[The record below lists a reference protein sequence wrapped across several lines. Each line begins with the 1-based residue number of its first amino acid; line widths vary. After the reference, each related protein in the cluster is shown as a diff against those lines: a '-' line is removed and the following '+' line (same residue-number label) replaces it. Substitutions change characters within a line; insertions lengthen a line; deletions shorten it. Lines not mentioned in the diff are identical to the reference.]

1 MEIVAIMGI
10 AAAVAMMQ
18 QRAPAAP
25 LGPASTAATS
35 VTLASG
41 ASGTAGVASPGTA
54 AVGLVTTSQAPTPS
68 QPVATQ
74 YYYRQYGQYGAATQ
88 RAVTPPEVV
97 SVPAPVFA
105 ASTLAPTLAPQA
117 PQAAA
122 YQATVWTPQPTAFT
136 PQATA
141 FAPQATLAAQ
151 AAPQATLAAQAAPQA
166 TLAAQAAQA
175 ARATRARAPMYS
187 ETSVVAAGATTRFL
201 YTRDEG
207 VTIPSGA
214 ERKELARYPDHVL
227 FKLREQPMLQ
237 RPDFLM
243 HVTID
248 SDRLDRLRSAGAG
261 DVTIAKLM
269 VEENDAGDPSI
280 FYREGKVYA
289 TQQHNDRTTQLASLT
304 IGGEI
309 EIVYVSDQTR
319 KTAYLRARGE
329 SFDVTVGAKCGGVW
343 ATGSNDKGKIHVM
356 VHACVSRA
364 AFVWSDTGLGDS
376 VARAACVSSV

>member
-18 QRAPAAP
+18 QQAPTAP
-25 LGPASTAATS
+25 EGPVPTAASS
-35 VTLASG
+35 VS
-41 ASGTAGVASPGTA
+41 ASGTAGLA
-54 AVGLVTTSQAPTPS
+54 GLVTTSQAPTQPPS
-68 QPVATQ
+68 QNVVTQ
-74 YYYRQYGQYGAATQ
+74 YHGHNAQYGAATQ
-88 RAVTPPEVV
+88 RAVAATEA
-97 SVPAPVFA
+97 SVPAPVLA
-105 ASTLAPTLAPQA
+105 TSTLAPTLAPQA
-117 PQAAA
+117 TPQASQAAA
-122 YQATVWTPQPTAFT
+122 YQATVWTPH
-136 PQATA
+136 ATA
-141 FAPQATLAAQ
+141 FAPQAAQAAHATQ
-151 AAPQATLAAQAAPQA
+151 AAPQATLAARAAPQ
-166 TLAAQAAQA
+166 AAQAAQA
-175 ARATRARAPMYS
+175 ARARVPMYS
-187 ETSVVAAGATTRFL
+187 EASVVAAGATTRFL

-248 SDRLDRLRSAGAG
+248 SDRLERLRSAGAG

-280 FYREGKVYA
+280 FYRDGKVYA

-319 KTAYLRARGE
+319 QTAYLRARGE
-329 SFDVTVGAKCGGVW
+329 AFDVTVGAKCGGVW
-343 ATGSNDKGKIHVM
+343 ATGSNDQGKIHVM

-376 VARAACVSSV
+376 VARAPCVSSV

>member
-1 MEIVAIMGI
+1 
-10 AAAVAMMQ
+10 
-18 QRAPAAP
+18 
-25 LGPASTAATS
+25 
-35 VTLASG
+35 
-41 ASGTAGVASPGTA
+41 
-54 AVGLVTTSQAPTPS
+54 
-68 QPVATQ
+68 VATQ
-74 YYYRQYGQYGAATQ
+74 YYGHNAQYGAATQ
-88 RAVTPPEVV
+88 RAVAAPDA
-97 SVPAPVFA
+97 SVPAPVLA
-105 ASTLAPTLAPQA
+105 TSTLAPTLAPQA
-117 PQAAA
+117 TQPVA
-122 YQATVWTPQPTAFT
+122 YHQATAWTPH
-136 PQATA
+136 ATA
-141 FAPQATLAAQ
+141 FAPQAAQAAQ
-151 AAPQATLAAQAAPQA
+151 ATQATQA
-166 TLAAQAAQA
+166 TPQAAQAAQA
-175 ARATRARAPMYS
+175 TQAARARVPMYS
-187 ETSVVAAGATTRFL
+187 EASVVAAGATTRFL

-248 SDRLDRLRSAGAG
+248 SDRLERLRSAGAG

-280 FYREGKVYA
+280 FYRDGKVYA

-319 KTAYLRARGE
+319 QTAYLRARGE
-329 SFDVTVGAKCGGVW
+329 AFDVTVGAKCGGVW

-364 AFVWSDTGLGDS
+364 AFVWSDAGLGDS
-376 VARAACVSSV
+376 VARAPCVSSV